1 MQLGGLYEKVI
12 SKNIPLFACLEITT
26 ACNND
31 CVHCYNVG
39 NHSLPLDVIKR
50 CMDEAAE
57 LGTLFLS
64 VTGGEPMLREDI
76 WDILSYSVEKGFAT
90 LLYTNATMIGQKEA
104 ALLKEIGI
112 YHVDTTLLGACAETH
127 DALTGVKGSF
137 EGTINALKALKEEG
151 ISMAVKTPVMKG
163 NAAEVEDIRIMVESM
178 DINHIASPLIFT
190 KDDGNTAPLCHRPDD
205 GQLKDFFLLREVKSL
220 TDCNAGY
227 SCHFGRCTFAIKA
240 DGDVNPCVSVPF
252 SLGNVKESSLK
263 KIWQENSDLE
273 LIRKTGAEPLSECS
287 DCDLAGWCFR
297 CEGISFTE
305 EGRLFARSDELCRM
319 ARIRKEASHGRSQEE
334 KGKKEIQQTAD
345 RAC

>member
-1 MQLGGLYEKVI
+1 MNSNPKLITCIVQRGRADKVVDAAMAAGAQGATISFGRGTGVRERLGLMGLLIRPEK
-12 SKNIPLFACLEITT
+12 EIIYIVTQQEESEE
-26 ACNND
+26 
-31 CVHCYNVG
+31 V
-39 NHSLPLDVIKR
+39 
-50 CMDEAAE
+50 MAA
-57 LGTLFLS
+57 
-64 VTGGEPMLREDI
+64 V
-76 WDILSYSVEKGFAT
+76 VK
-90 LLYTNATMIGQKEA
+90 A
-104 ALLKEIGI
+104 ARLKEIGI

-263 KIWQENSDLE
+263 KIWQENNDLE

-334 KGKKEIQQTAD
+334 KGKKEIQQTAG